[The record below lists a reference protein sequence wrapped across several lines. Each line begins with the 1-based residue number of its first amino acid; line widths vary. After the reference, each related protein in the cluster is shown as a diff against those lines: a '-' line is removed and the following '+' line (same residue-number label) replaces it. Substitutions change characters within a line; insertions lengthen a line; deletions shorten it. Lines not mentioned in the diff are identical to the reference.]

1 MTWNI
6 CSPRQSIPFT
16 PFTEC
21 QLPRSRDTKN
31 PSKSSPVAA
40 FDNMGSQYP
49 GYFSQEP
56 LYSFSSPVNPQYY
69 DATNDFTL
77 PPSQNYESSYLPS
90 YLPEPNSIRHTPT
103 SLGWSRPSDYVKL
116 YKFIVPG
123 KGKRPFLEHLLVST
137 PTPTTPWRVY
147 LDKTK

>member
-1 MTWNI
+1 MTWTI
-6 CSPRQSIPFT
+6 CSPRQSIPST
-16 PFTEC
+16 LFTEC
-21 QLPRSRDTKN
+21 QLPRSRDTQN

-56 LYSFSSPVNPQYY
+56 LYSPSSPVNPQYY
-69 DATNDFTL
+69 DVTNDFTL
-77 PPSQNYESSYLPS
+77 PPSEHYESSYLPAS
-90 YLPEPNSIRHTPT
+90 ESIEDTPT

-123 KGKRPFLEHLLVST
+123 KGKRPFLEHLLVSI